1 MDEASLKQA
10 LQAISGKDLS
20 LRKAWYSPVAEAYQA
35 TRPSYPSELVGRAVS
50 AAKLSSSSG
59 ILELGC
65 GPGTATVSFAA
76 LGCAMVC
83 LEPKFSLLRDGKA
96 ELQGLSFG
104 ASDQP
109 DL

>member
-1 MDEASLKQA
+1 
-10 LQAISGKDLS
+10 
-20 LRKAWYSPVAEAYQA
+20 
-35 TRPSYPSELVGRAVS
+35 
-50 AAKLSSSSG
+50 
-59 ILELGC
+59 
-65 GPGTATVSFAA
+65 
-76 LGCAMVC
+76 MVC